1 LVEKIPPLQA
11 VECKVI
17 PPLVTILKTIPNP
30 VIQCRAC
37 RLLGNLAKSKKASQY
52 LNVHYAAIAPAIC
65 HIIESTSAVQT
76 RIMAFRV
83 CRFLLASSQFLKHF
97 LVANGFLQLMR
108 IFLAVMKNDEAPK
121 ETVPDIE
128 VSTLIGLKRNQH
140 REKYFEEVARNLE
153 GVRSDIFDYQ
163 MLKNSTRNCDYA
175 LPKENEAAVELA
187 LEILKCLVLISA
199 QQIGMKAWEVS
210 LPHPWKIIPNI
221 SIFLYLPV
229 HFPQHLAGFDCVLR

>member
-1 LVEKIPPLQA
+1 MLLLPGCNVAVQDKGSRYEVDHLHAILLQFH
-11 VECKVI
+11 
-17 PPLVTILKTIPNP
+17 
-30 VIQCRAC
+30 QCRAC